1 MKCEVCCV
9 VSMLSTVLAG
19 PSCDASALR
28 GVVGRVALP
37 QHALELVVADSLLP
51 GAGRGLFACTTSDAA
66 PLLPSGTPLC
76 ALAEGEFEAEA
87 RGDSAVP
94 FDFTNLEQL
103 VLSSELELVSLDM
116 LLRRHPEAGLFGH
129 RVVRYGQVP
138 GVPSSGGL
146 IISSDATGPDRMFV
160 PRPPAVG
167 GGSEELPPEAWR
179 RHAGQFA
186 NDLAFEAGG
195 LERPD
200 AYWAYEQA
208 SAERN
213 LLSLFWSVR
222 LDEEAPSV
230 EWAPEQA
237 WCVTRRDAQ
246 LPQSAGVAT
255 ELGVAY
261 GLDYWRRRL

>member
-1 MKCEVCCV
+1 
-9 VSMLSTVLAG
+9 MLSSYALAG
-19 PSCDASALR
+19 PSCDASALH
-28 GVVGRVALP
+28 GVIGRVALP
-37 QHALELVVADSLLP
+37 DMSLELVVADSLLP
-51 GAGRGLFACTTSDAA
+51 GAGRGLFALTTSDKA

-76 ALAEGEFEAEA
+76 GLADGVFEAEA

-94 FDFTNLEQL
+94 FDFTNPEKL
-103 VLSSELELVSLDM
+103 VLSEGTLVSLDM
-116 LLRRHPEAGLFGH
+116 LLRRHPESGLFGH

-146 IISSDATGPDRMFV
+146 IISNDPPGPETPHRMFV

-167 GGSEELPPEAWR
+167 GDMELPPEAWR
-179 RHAGQFA
+179 RQAGQFA
-186 NDLAFEAGG
+186 NDMAFEAGL
-195 LERPD
+195 LELPD
-200 AYWAYEQA
+200 AYWTYEQA
-208 SAERN
+208 SEERN

-222 LDEEAPSV
+222 LDGETPSV
-230 EWAPEQA
+230 EWAPDQA

>member
-1 MKCEVCCV
+1 
-9 VSMLSTVLAG
+9 MLSATLAG

-28 GVVGRVALP
+28 GIVGRVDMP
-37 QHALELVVADSLLP
+37 QHSLALLVADSLLP
-51 GAGRGLFACTTSDAA
+51 GAGRGLFACTTSAAA
-66 PLLPSGTPLC
+66 PLLSSGTPLC
-76 ALAEGEFEAEA
+76 ALAEGAFAPES
-87 RGDSAVP
+87 RGDSSVP
-94 FDFTNLEQL
+94 FDFTNPEQL

-116 LLRRHPEAGLFGH
+116 LLRRQPESGLFGH

-138 GVPSSGGL
+138 GIPSSGGL
-146 IISSDATGPDRMFV
+146 MISSDATGPDRMFV

-167 GGSEELPPEAWR
+167 GGAEELPPEAWW

-186 NDLAFEAGG
+186 NDMAFESGL

-200 AYWAYEQA
+200 AYWTYEQA
-208 SAERN
+208 SEERN

-222 LDEEAPSV
+222 LDEETPSV

-261 GLDYWRRRL
+261 GLDYWRSMSSASLS